1 MPPSTAPFY
10 RDGVSSYSGNPL
22 DEESSSEFQE
32 LTKQQTQYQTYVEQR
47 LTYAQEVRDRSWAE
61 FSDKT
66 YLKYFEENN
75 KIANTYLEPVKNKGE
90 KKLSAGTIE
99 AKLNTLLSHVD
110 NLNLSPEVLA
120 FDEQDRNLKT
130 LGVAFTDILE
140 RTAEHDGGDDGGDTE
155 KRMLRQKELLVQG
168 TVFVQEKW
176 CTKKQI
182 KKKLVGKFNG
192 KMDSAKWTSKLTKV
206 FEGPERSLL
215 YGPNVYLG
223 DITQFSMDD
232 QPFVFTVDQISYD
245 KAKEIYG
252 EWDNWEFVKPGMPP
266 DSATLA
272 QNATG
277 GRTIYDGKF
286 RLTTL
291 KDTQVEIVK
300 YQDPGRDEF
309 QIIINGIMMLP
320 IGFPLS
326 AVTPGGKF
334 NVTKQILYPIN
345 PQFAYGKAFVSSGD
359 VYELSAAIDEM
370 IRLMVLKT
378 QKSITPPYVNIS
390 GKVISSKVLMPGN
403 ISMGIPPNALQPIGN
418 ESQGVTAGEYQIYKE
433 LIDRV
438 DRSTVSPIFQGQY
451 GKANTT
457 ATEVLEVQRQARL
470 ALGIIISACTMLE
483 VKLGYLRLWNILAH
497 WFEPIGT
504 EAVGGVLRNK
514 YRNVSREVDIEG
526 AGRGTR
532 MVIPMDGELPTA
544 DMVRAMEIADE
555 KATGYPSE
563 RIYINPS
570 KLSEYKLKWRVA
582 VNPKER
588 VSSAYE
594 KLLFR
599 EMLADALGLINLG
612 ARPNVSGLVN
622 EFGSVYGVDQNKI
635 FADVNESLANTVPT
649 NPAKVA
655 GDMASGNMPNAQGVG
670 TAAPSY
676 SQQISAGIA

>member
-1 MPPSTAPFY
+1 MPPSTLPFY
-10 RDGVSSYSGNPL
+10 RDGTASYSGNPL
-22 DEESSSEFQE
+22 DETKTAEVQQ
-32 LTKQQTQYQTYVEQR
+32 LTAEQSKYQTYLEQR

-99 AKLNTLLSHVD
+99 AKLQTLLSHVD
-110 NLNLSPEVLA
+110 NLNLTPEVLA
-120 FDEQDRNLKT
+120 FDKDDRNLKS
-130 LGVAFTDILE
+130 LGIAFTDILE
-140 RTAEHDGGDDGGDTE
+140 RTAEHDGGDDGGDSE
-155 KRMLRQKELLVQG
+155 KRMVRQRELMVQG

-176 CTKKQI
+176 CTKKQM
-182 KKKLVGKFNG
+182 KKKLTSKFNG
-192 KMDSAKWTSKLTKV
+192 KIDSAKWSSKLTKV
-206 FEGPERSLL
+206 FDGPERSLL

-232 QPFVFTVDQISYD
+232 QPYIFTVDTMSYD

-252 EWDNWEFVKPGMPP
+252 DWENWKYVKPGMPP

-272 QNATG
+272 QNAAG

-286 RLTTL
+286 RLTHL
-291 KDTQVEIVK
+291 SETQVEIVK

-309 QIIINGIMMLP
+309 QITINGIMMLP
-320 IGFPLS
+320 IGYPLS

-345 PQFAYGKAFVSSGD
+345 PQFAYGKSFVSSGD
-359 VYELSAAIDEM
+359 VYELSQMIDEM
-370 IRLMVLKT
+370 LRLMVLKT

-403 ISMGIPPNALQPIGN
+403 ISMGIPPNALQAIGT

-504 EAVGGVLRNK
+504 EVVDGVLKNK
-514 YRNVSREVDIEG
+514 YRNVSREVDIEN

-532 MVIPMDGELPTA
+532 MVIPMDGKLPAA
-544 DMVRAMEIADE
+544 DMVRAMEIQDE
-555 KATGYPSE
+555 KTTGYPSE
-563 RIYINPS
+563 RIYLNPK
-570 KLSEYKLKWRVA
+570 KLTEYELKWRVV

-599 EMLADALGLINLG
+599 EMLADALGLMNLG
-612 ARPNVSGLVN
+612 AQPNVSGLVN
-622 EFGSVYGVDQNKI
+622 EFGSVYGIDQNKV
-635 FADVNESLANTVPT
+635 FADVNTSIANTMPA
-649 NPAKVA
+649 NPAAMA
-655 GDMASGNMPNAQGVG
+655 GNAAAGNMPNAAGAP
-670 TAAPSY
+670 TASPGF
-676 SQQISAGIA
+676 SQQIGAGIA